1 MKNEFWEERYRADTY
16 AYGKEPNEFLR
27 AEAGR
32 IPAGRVLC
40 LAEGEG
46 RNAVHLA
53 GLGHDVTA
61 VDFSPEGLAKARR
74 LADER
79 GVALTT
85 VHADLGAY
93 EPERG
98 AFSGVVAIFAHL
110 PPDVRRRVHGW
121 VHEALRPGGVFV
133 LEAYTP
139 AQLRHRTGGPPDED
153 KLMTLADLR
162 RELAGLDFV
171 HAVELEREVVE
182 GRLHHGLGAVVQVVA
197 VRP

>member
-1 MKNEFWEERYRADTY
+1 MGQPMWDERYRGEEY
-16 AYGKEPNEFLR
+16 IYGTSPNGFLR
-27 AEAGR
+27 SQIAHLPQGR
-32 IPAGRVLC
+32 ILC

-46 RNAVHLA
+46 RNAVWLA
-53 GLGHDVTA
+53 EQGRSVTA
-61 VDFSPEGLAKARR
+61 VDGSPVGLAKARR
-74 LADER
+74 LAAER
-79 GVALTT
+79 GVHIDT
-85 VHADLGAY
+85 VVADLADFPIPAGHWD
-93 EPERG
+93 G
-98 AFSGVVAIFAHL
+98 IVSIFCHIR
-110 PPDVRRRVHGW
+110 PDIRADLHRRAVQG
-121 VHEALRPGGVFV
+121 LRPGGVFV

>member
-1 MKNEFWEERYRADTY
+1 MWDERYATDEY
-16 AYGKEPNEFLR
+16 LYGTEANTFLTSVID
-27 AEAGR
+27 R
-32 IPAGRVLC
+32 IPPGRVLC

-46 RNAVHLA
+46 RNAVWLA
-53 GLGHDVTA
+53 EQGRSVTA
-61 VDFSPEGLAKARR
+61 VDGSPVGLAKARR
-74 LADER
+74 LAAER
-79 GVALTT
+79 GVHIDT
-85 VHADLGAY
+85 VVADLADFPIPAGHWD
-93 EPERG
+93 G
-98 AFSGVVAIFAHL
+98 IVSIFCHIR
-110 PPDVRRRVHGW
+110 PDIRADLHRRAVQG
-121 VHEALRPGGVFV
+121 LRPGGVFV

-182 GRLHHGLGAVVQVVA
+182 GRLHDGLGAVVQVVA